1 MELDERNRRA
11 ELEAAQL
18 AAEGRVRHQ
27 VKEYERLAGPGSQ
40 HIKTSSFSFV
50 PDDMQPELPAGG
62 AGGSGLASMPSAE
75 TPTSVR
81 PGPGGMSPTSPQQV
95 QPRRSPEAGG
105 GSPEV
110 PTVLASPQP
119 QRPSVLS
126 ANNSRW
132 LQRIP
137 RPAPS
142 DA

>member
-40 HIKTSSFSFV
+40 HFKTSSFSFV
-50 PDDMQPELPAGG
+50 PDDMQPDAAAAG
-62 AGGSGLASMPSAE
+62 AGGSGLAAQPSVE
-75 TPTSVR
+75 TPTSGR
-81 PGPGGMSPTSPQQV
+81 PGPGALPPTSPQQV
-95 QPRRSPEAGG
+95 QPRQSPQAS

-110 PTVLASPQP
+110 QPVRASPQAVRTP
-119 QRPSVLS
+119 VLS
-126 ANNSRW
+126 PNGSRW
-132 LQRIP
+132 LQRMP